1 MMRQYV
7 ELKSVKRYFGNAAS
21 ASDAG
26 KRSTPPDCF
35 SFTMFKHYVQVN
47 MDDFSPPPLRA
58 PTACVACNKKKVR
71 EWNFAPDFAD
81 LGRSDV
87 SSTKLLMYV

>member
-1 MMRQYV
+1 MRQYV
-7 ELKSVKRYFGNAAS
+7 EMKSVKRYFGNAAS

-26 KRSTPPDCF
+26 KRPTPPDCF
-35 SFTMFKHYVQVN
+35 SFAMLKHYVQVN

-71 EWNFAPDFAD
+71 EWSFARNFTD
-81 LGRSDV
+81 LARFDV
-87 SSTKLLMYV
+87 SSTKLPMYV